1 MSKFLDTQFSI
12 TGIKDFDIGS
22 SYSKY
27 DLVDFEYFTGNF
39 KDPLNLSGL
48 YAWYNLDDLNN
59 LEFDSSGRVYTW
71 YNSAVGHEIGQDLLN
86 LNISPDTR
94 PFYDKYKNCITFESS
109 IDSLPYKVNFLSTT
123 GDGFIGFLT
132 GDRCWFIVYEFE
144 SLRQGNYGSTIK
156 PNIATIIDTDLYSDT
171 RYPTNCATSGYLSVS
186 GNNEIYSWN
195 NNVPS
200 SSQQFIINPTG
211 ESENSPSTANSAFS
225 AANVIKNKNIVSI
238 IKNNDT
244 NNLRLRNNGFELLSF
259 TTEHFNSGCSGLRL
273 GSSYNAHADSSLNAQ
288 YNYDASNISYYEVL
302 GFAKVPSDND
312 ILAIEKYLFEKHF
325 TNDDGLYIAKS
336 NFTASD
342 YRYSP
347 INISGSEY
355 LTKNIDSVLNKT
367 YGCSANFSTKAARMD
382 YGDNYYTNVI
392 PNINNLNSNFSLQ
405 YDGLTDAQAKC
416 LIGFFQNSFE
426 YTPKTIVDSYENV
439 TIDLFFPYKNNS
451 KIYFSDLQYNSI
463 EANIN
468 NISIKCISAYD
479 STLDYRGYQVT
490 GKDVTSFFDENKA
503 YFKNDV
509 VYNLSSVESDKGYYW
524 YTGLD
529 NTVPTHD
536 QRPTGNNSLFT
547 KSFYFQP
554 DLDFEIPI
562 SPKLVK
568 TEFESSAA
576 SFENYGINKTNLELN
591 YNLSSRSDKEAQAIL
606 KFLDVNA
613 GFKIFEMTLPSP
625 YNKKINVYA
634 PEWSHVYKFK
644 NNHDISIKFLE
655 FKGLTDSDIFF
666 NTIIQL

>member
-547 KSFYFQP
+547 KSF
-554 DLDFEIPI
+554 
-562 SPKLVK
+562 
-568 TEFESSAA
+568 
-576 SFENYGINKTNLELN
+576 
-591 YNLSSRSDKEAQAIL
+591 
-606 KFLDVNA
+606 
-613 GFKIFEMTLPSP
+613 
-625 YNKKINVYA
+625 
-634 PEWSHVYKFK
+634 
-644 NNHDISIKFLE
+644 
-655 FKGLTDSDIFF
+655 
-666 NTIIQL
+666 